1 MIFYL
6 VILAGA
12 ATKVYSSLW
21 QLFNLREKNR
31 ELYLSPFVKYIWLKH
46 VKVNMR
52 FSLKF
57 LEEDWIMLL
66 GHGIS

>member
-46 VKVNMR
+46 VNKT
-52 FSLKF
+52 FF
-57 LEEDWIMLL
+57 EIP
-66 GHGIS
+66 